1 MFRVE
6 LSNVK
11 ILWQTSCQTSDFLCQ
26 KNDIF
31 TILNSVDPNFT
42 YNFHVVDQAVS
53 VGPRVR
59 GVAAERVDVNLLAR
73 VQIVQGLGKQV
84 DGVVHECGFR
94 LQVERERG

>member
-1 MFRVE
+1 MATDQ
-6 LSNVK
+6 LSNVN
-11 ILWQTSCQTSDFLCQ
+11 LFYG
-26 KNDIF
+26 KNEMF
-31 TILNSVDPNFT
+31 TNFT

-94 LQVERERG
+94 LQVERGRERVRLG